1 MKENNFWVFLKK
13 KKCKAHCLVDFS
25 YIIIIY
31 FCSNVMFVCQESLKE
46 TKYKRTNLITLYLF

>member
-1 MKENNFWVFLKK
+1 MKENKFWVFKK
-13 KKCKAHCLVDFS
+13 KKCKAHCSVDFS

-46 TKYKRTNLITLYLF
+46 TKEIKYKRITLYFL